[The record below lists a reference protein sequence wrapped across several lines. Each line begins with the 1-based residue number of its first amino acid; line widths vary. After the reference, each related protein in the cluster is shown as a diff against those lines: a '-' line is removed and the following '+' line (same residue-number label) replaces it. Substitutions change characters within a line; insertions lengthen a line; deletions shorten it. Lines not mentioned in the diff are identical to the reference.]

1 MPYLNGVVTAGFAE
15 ATRVAQTVIHRS
27 AEAGVVAANGERED
41 QAHAERIPEAG
52 EGARI
57 DRREHQRRQ
66 GRNGHGRGRGEDA
79 PPEDANSEDATS
91 GSLVDVQA

>member
-1 MPYLNGVVTAGFAE
+1 MPYLNGVVTAGIAE

-57 DRREHQRRQ
+57 DRRERERQRRR
-66 GRNGHGRGRGEDA
+66 GRHGHGREEDA
-79 PPEDANSEDATS
+79 PPEDATS